1 MTIRT
6 VVVSASLIL
15 AFAVSAEAAAAP
27 SCESLRT
34 MALPNVTIMAATSV
48 PAGPFHA
55 PAAAGAPAPPPV
67 MLPAHCRV
75 AAVLTPSSD
84 SHIEIEIWMPAD
96 NWNGKFEAVGNG
108 GWAGVIT
115 FGSGAPQAMAI
126 PRNMAFALNEGYAT
140 ASTDTGHIN
149 DGSQA
154 KFALGHPEKLIDF
167 GYRAVHEMTV
177 MSKAVIAV
185 FYGNGPRLSYWNG
198 CSTGGRQALIEAQRF
213 PEDFDGIVA
222 GAPANFMTHLS
233 AGHLTAAQATHQGEP
248 GNMPID
254 KLRLLHDAVV
264 RACDALDG
272 VRDGLLRD
280 PMRCTFNVKQLAC
293 KGADLSACLTPAQ
306 AEAAQKMY
314 DGAKSTTGEQVYPG
328 MALGSEL
335 GWDPVN
341 GLQPLP
347 ISVSY
352 FKDVVFQDSGW
363 DYRRFN
369 VDTDIAKADAAHAA
383 LLNAIDPNL
392 RPFFARGGKL
402 IQYHGWNDQQIS
414 PFNSVNY
421 YKSVETKLGRHDEV
435 SKSYRLFM
443 APGMMH
449 CGGGDGPNQ
458 FNPMNALE
466 RWREQNI
473 APNEIIA
480 SHVTNGVVESTRP
493 LCPYPQI
500 AVYSGHGSTK
510 DAANFSCKAVGR

>member
-6 VVVSASLIL
+6 VVVSALLIG
-15 AFAVSAEAAAAP
+15 AFPFQADAASVA

-34 MALPNVTIMAATSV
+34 LSLPNVTITTATGV
-48 PAGPFHA
+48 AAGPFQ
-55 PAAAGAPAPPPV
+55 PPGTPAPPAV

-75 AAVLTPSSD
+75 GAVLTPSSD
-84 SHIEIEIWMPAD
+84 SHIEIEIWMPAE

-115 FGSGAPQAMAI
+115 YGSGAPQAMAI
-126 PRNMAFALNEGYAT
+126 PRNMAFALSEGYAT
-140 ASTDTGHIN
+140 ASTDTGHVN
-149 DGSQA
+149 DGTQA
-154 KFALGHPEKLIDF
+154 KFAAGHPEKLIDF

-177 MSKAVIAV
+177 TSKAVIAA

-233 AGHLTAAQATHQGEP
+233 AGHLAAAQATHQGEP

-272 VRDGLLRD
+272 VHDGRLQD
-280 PMRCTFNVKQLAC
+280 PMRCTFDVKQLAC
-293 KGADLSACLTPAQ
+293 KRADVSACLTPAQ
-306 AEAAQKMY
+306 VEAAQKMY
-314 DGAKSTTGEQVYPG
+314 EGAKSRTGEQVYPG
-328 MALGSEL
+328 MAFGSEL

-341 GLQPLP
+341 GLQSLP
-347 ISVSY
+347 ISLSY
-352 FKDVVFQDSGW
+352 FKDVLFQDSGW
-363 DYRRFN
+363 DYRGFN
-369 VDTDIAKADAAHAA
+369 VDTDIAKADAAHAT
-383 LLNAIDPNL
+383 LLNATDPNL

-421 YKSVETKLGRHDEV
+421 YKSVEGKLGRDEV
-435 SKSYRLFM
+435 RKSYRLFM

-458 FNPMNALE
+458 FNPTSALE

-473 APNEIIA
+473 APKEILA
-480 SHVTNGVVESTRP
+480 SHVTNGVVDTTRP
-493 LCPYPQI
+493 LCAYPEI
-500 AVYSGHGSTK
+500 AVHSGRGSTK
-510 DAANFSCKAVGR
+510 DAANFSCKAP